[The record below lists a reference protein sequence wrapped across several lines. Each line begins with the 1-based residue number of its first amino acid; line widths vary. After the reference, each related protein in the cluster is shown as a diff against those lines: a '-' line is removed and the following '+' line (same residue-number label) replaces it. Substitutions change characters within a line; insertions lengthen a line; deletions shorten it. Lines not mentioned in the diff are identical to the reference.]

1 MSLAWMRRFPRH
13 LGRARSIQIAVAG
26 YPCLGECHEGTAA
39 GINDLRRQKFKRC
52 GELSLTRI
60 NLLVIDVIIEFTP
73 KYAKS
78 NFEFHAD
85 RLTRLDDS
93 ERKYII
99 SVLNDE
105 RTVLINGYSQHE
117 ARYLDGTGEYF
128 LILLGSKPPD
138 LRGSRADLADVRVE
152 DAGGT
157 GLEKGIA
164 HGGTLYGAADDRDA
178 GGIGNLLHQ
187 VGIAGAAAY
196 YVENVNRM
204 VAEGPQAGNHLGA
217 ADRKAAENAAAVVG
231 RRFRRLLAGG
241 TAIFTDSLRH

>member
-1 MSLAWMRRFPRH
+1 MTGFRFQWGGVPR
-13 LGRARSIQIAVAG
+13 
-26 YPCLGECHEGTAA
+26 PGECHEGTAA
-39 GINDLRRQKFKRC
+39 GIYVLLRQKFKRC
-52 GELSLTRI
+52 GELVLTRI
-60 NLLVIDVIIEFTP
+60 NLLVIDVIIAFTP
-73 KYAKS
+73 KYAKP

-93 ERKYII
+93 ESEYII

-105 RTVLINGYSQHE
+105 RTVLINGYSQYD

-128 LILLGSKPPD
+128 LILLHLPILLRSKSPD
-138 LRGSRADLADVRVE
+138 LCGSRTDLADVRVE

-187 VGIAGAAAY
+187 VGIA
-196 YVENVNRM
+196 
-204 VAEGPQAGNHLGA
+204 
-217 ADRKAAENAAAVVG
+217 
-231 RRFRRLLAGG
+231 
-241 TAIFTDSLRH
+241 

>member
-1 MSLAWMRRFPRH
+1 MTGFRFQWGGVPR
-13 LGRARSIQIAVAG
+13 
-26 YPCLGECHEGTAA
+26 PGECHEGTAA
-39 GINDLRRQKFKRC
+39 GIYVLRRQKFKRC
-52 GELSLTRI
+52 GELVLTRI
-60 NLLVIDVIIEFTP
+60 NLLVIDVIIAFTP
-73 KYAKS
+73 KYAKP

-93 ERKYII
+93 ESEYFI

-105 RTVLINGYSQHE
+105 RTVLISGYSQYD

-128 LILLGSKPPD
+128 LILLRSKPPD
-138 LRGSRADLADVRVE
+138 LGGSRADLADVRVE

-204 VAEGPQAGNHLGA
+204 VAEAPQAGNHLGT
-217 ADRKAAENAAAVVG
+217 ADRKAAEYAAAVVG

-241 TAIFTDSLRH
+241 TAVFTDSLRH

>member
-1 MSLAWMRRFPRH
+1 MRPIPQH
-13 LGRARSIQIAVAG
+13 LGRAIPIQIAVAG
-26 YPCLGECHEGTAA
+26 CPCLDELHEGTVA
-39 GINDLRRQKFKRC
+39 GINDLRRQKFKCC
-52 GELSLTRI
+52 GELVLTRI

-73 KYAKS
+73 KYAKP
-78 NFEFHAD
+78 NFKFHAD

-93 ERKYII
+93 ESEYII

-105 RTVLINGYSQHE
+105 RTVLINRYSQHD

-128 LILLGSKPPD
+128 LILLRSKSPD
-138 LRGSRADLADVRVE
+138 LRGSRADLADVHVE
-152 DAGGT
+152 DAGCT
-157 GLEKGIA
+157 GLKKGIA

-187 VGIAGAAAY
+187 VGIAGAATY
-196 YVENVNRM
+196 YVENVYRM

-241 TAIFTDSLRH
+241 TAVFTDSLRH

>member
-1 MSLAWMRRFPRH
+1 MLF
-13 LGRARSIQIAVAG
+13 RS
-26 YPCLGECHEGTAA
+26 
-39 GINDLRRQKFKRC
+39 
-52 GELSLTRI
+52 
-60 NLLVIDVIIEFTP
+60 
-73 KYAKS
+73 
-78 NFEFHAD
+78 FEFHAD

-93 ERKYII
+93 ESEYII

-105 RTVLINGYSQHE
+105 RTVLINGYSQYD

-128 LILLGSKPPD
+128 LILLHLPILLRSKPPD

-152 DAGGT
+152 DAGCT

-164 HGGTLYGAADDRDA
+164 HGGTLYGTADYRDA

-196 YVENVNRM
+196 YVENVYRM

-241 TAIFTDSLRH
+241 TAVFTDSLRH